1 MKIKVADEAGYSI
14 VLRRKRAT
22 HNEDRFYSMTITRDL
37 FGGFV
42 LMRHWGR
49 VGTAGKQRCDLHQ
62 DNTSAVGA
70 LTQLTRKK
78 RKRHYIAES
87 GTALAW
93 DRPKNFPAL
102 AEPKKIQTCRRVE
115 GKNLL
120 E

>member
-22 HNEDRFYSMTITRDL
+22 HNEDRFYSMTITTDL
-37 FGGFV
+37 FGGVV

-102 AEPKKIQTCRRVE
+102 AEPKKNS
-115 GKNLL
+115 NLTKSRG
-120 E
+120 EKIY